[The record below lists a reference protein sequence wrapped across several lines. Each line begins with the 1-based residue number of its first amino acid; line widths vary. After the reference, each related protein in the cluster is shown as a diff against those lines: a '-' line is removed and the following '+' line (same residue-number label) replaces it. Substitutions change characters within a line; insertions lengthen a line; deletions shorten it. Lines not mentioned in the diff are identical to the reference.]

1 MKDYNKKIM
10 EYLKA
15 LLEVA
20 IDKCPEDANR
30 SVWLNGLTLDDIKTV
45 YEDFTNYVMAKEYL
59 NTTYKDNIKENKL

>member
-1 MKDYNKKIM
+1 MNKQIM

-20 IDKCPEDANR
+20 IEKCPNDANR

-45 YEDFTNYVMAKEYL
+45 YEDFYNYVMTKEYIDSK
-59 NTTYKDNIKENKL
+59 YKTNNKEN